1 MTDTIERNR
10 SADARSRPART
21 NDRNDKPRATGR
33 PGRKPRPEAARTEG
47 DAPRGP
53 GRTRSRGPKP
63 DGGAPSGGRRAR
75 KRGAAAPQRMPGEG
89 RLPELPQVE
98 AVDPGA
104 FAPLGI
110 EGVLLEAVGRM
121 GYGTPTPIQE
131 QAIPLALQGRDVVGL
146 AQTGTGKT
154 AAFGL
159 PLVAGLIAEND
170 TVRPRSVRAL
180 ILAPTR
186 ELAGQIVAVL
196 RGLTKGLPFSVNLV
210 VGGASINGQAR
221 QLERGT
227 DVLVATPGRLLDLAE
242 RGAVRL
248 SDARQLV
255 LDEADQMLDMGF
267 IHDLKRIAKMLGTPR
282 RTMLFSATMPTEI
295 EALAARFLSDPVR
308 VEVAAPGKPA
318 DKIEQSAWFAQTAEK
333 ADLLTGR
340 IQDALKADRDAR
352 ALVFCRTKRGA
363 ERLMKTLVARGINAA
378 SIHGNKSQGQRD
390 RALAD
395 FRAARVDVLVA
406 TDVAARGIDVPG
418 VSHVYN
424 YELPN
429 VPEAYVHRIGR
440 TARAGAEGAALSYVA
455 PDELSLLWPIER
467 LLGITIPTAGG
478 ERPERRGRGTGPKP
492 GGRPTGRPNAGRPG
506 GNRRGPPRA
515 GGSNRSGGEG
525 REGGRSD
532 GGQRDGEG
540 GRPRRTGGR
549 RPRSA

>member
-1 MTDTIERNR
+1 MTDTIERTR
-10 SADARSRPART
+10 SGDARSG
-21 NDRNDKPRATGR
+21 DRNKPRATGR
-33 PGRKPRPEAARTEG
+33 PGRKPRPEATRPEG

-53 GRTRSRGPKP
+53 GRTRSRGPRP
-63 DGGAPSGGRRAR
+63 DGAPTGGRRAR

-89 RLPELPQVE
+89 RLPELPSVE
-98 AVDPGA
+98 AVDPSA

-121 GYGTPTPIQE
+121 GYGTPTPIQT
-131 QAIPLALQGRDVVGL
+131 QAIPLALEGRDVIGL

-159 PLVAGLIAEND
+159 PLVAGLLAED
-170 TVRPRSVRAL
+170 EAVRPRSVRAL

-242 RGAVRL
+242 RGSVTLR
-248 SDARQLV
+248 DARQLV

-267 IHDLKRIAKMLGTPR
+267 IHDLKKIAKMLGTPR
-282 RTMLFSATMPTEI
+282 RTMLFSATMPAEI
-295 EALAARFLSDPVR
+295 ASLAGRFLTDPVR

-318 DKIEQSAWFAQTAEK
+318 DKIEQAVYFAATADK
-333 ADLLTGR
+333 ADLLTAR

-363 ERLMKTLVARGINAA
+363 EKLMKKLVAEGINAA

-395 FRAARVDVLVA
+395 FRAARIDVLVA

-429 VPEAYVHRIGR
+429 VPESYVHRIGR
-440 TARAGAEGAALSYVA
+440 TARAGADGAALSYVA
-455 PDELSLLWPIER
+455 PDEWALLWPIER
-467 LLGITIPTAGG
+467 LLGITIPTVGG
-478 ERPERRGRGTGPKP
+478 ERPQRGAKSGPLPGGPKGGRGGRGGGGGG
-492 GGRPTGRPNAGRPG
+492 GGRPQGQGRPG
-506 GNRRGPPRA
+506 GQ
-515 GGSNRSGGEG
+515 RSGAP
-525 REGGRSD
+525 R
-532 GGQRDGEG
+532 GQ
-540 GRPRRTGGR
+540 GRPGGGTGRAQRRSSR
-549 RPRSA
+549 